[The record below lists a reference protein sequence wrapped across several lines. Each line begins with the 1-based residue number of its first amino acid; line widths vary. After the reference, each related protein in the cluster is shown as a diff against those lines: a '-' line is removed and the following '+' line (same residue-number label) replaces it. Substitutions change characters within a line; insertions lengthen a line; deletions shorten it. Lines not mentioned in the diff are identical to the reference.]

1 MIDTAKVE
9 GDSEKIWESDEKYQL
24 RVAIY
29 LKAVCLVF
37 PMVAQAEAI
46 KPADGVGNG
55 EAQTCGTLFFLTL
68 IEAVEYA
75 VGIQGFAGCAVAHRK

>member
-37 PMVAQAEAI
+37 PMVA
-46 KPADGVGNG
+46 
-55 EAQTCGTLFFLTL
+55 
-68 IEAVEYA
+68 
-75 VGIQGFAGCAVAHRK
+75 